1 MIVNR
6 PTCTRSL
13 LLFFLPVFLL
23 ASDPAT
29 APVSVPA
36 QPYGPHIR
44 WKPLLW
50 ESLFFL
56 GVEHG
61 YRLGTENFTRDRLH
75 GKFFP
80 DFGRSAGNLHGWG
93 DGDPFII
100 NYIGHP
106 MEGSVTGLIFVQN
119 DMKYQKTEFGRNRD
133 YWKSRLRATAFAFF
147 SSAQFEVGPLS
158 EASLGNTQAY
168 YPQQGLVDHVVT
180 PAIGLVWMIGED
192 AIDQYLVKR
201 IEAHSQNR
209 WVKMFAR
216 SALNPSRSMANAM
229 RMEVPWHRDTRPGV
243 FGGESTT
250 LAAGSGAVPP
260 LGSRFVDSPPASLVA
275 EPASAVLPV
284 AERPPLSDLNPS
296 LVPTFE
302 LSTSYSYTQL
312 SLGKAGSLSCH
323 GGGATANYNVNSWLG
338 IIADVWG
345 CKMLA
350 PGHNISGDSTTYVL
364 GPRFTWRKSA
374 RWQPYLQ
381 FLAGGDK
388 LTIETTYPERKP
400 PDTDKLGQ
408 GALATAHSRYNSQD
422 ATNSFA
428 IQFGGGI
435 DYAVN
440 RAVAI
445 HVADVQDLH
454 TWAKSLNGRVYPN
467 NLRISTGL
475 VFRFGTW

>member
-1 MIVNR
+1 MKFSSHI
-6 PTCTRSL
+6 CKRSL
-13 LLFFLPVFLL
+13 LVFLSPVFLL
-23 ASDPAT
+23 AADPAT
-29 APVSVPA
+29 EPA
-36 QPYGPHIR
+36 FSIPQLDAPHIR
-44 WKPLLW
+44 WQPLLW

-61 YRLGTENFTRDRLH
+61 YRLSTENFTRDRLH
-75 GKFFP
+75 DKFLP
-80 DFGRSAGNLHGWG
+80 DYGRSVGNLHGWG

-106 MEGSVTGLIFVQN
+106 MEGSVTGFLFVQN
-119 DMKYQKTEFGRNRD
+119 DMRYQKTEFGRNRE
-133 YWKSRLRATAFAFF
+133 YWKSRLRATAFAFA
-147 SSAQFEVGPLS
+147 SSTLFEIGPLS
-158 EASLGNTQAY
+158 EASMGNTQAY

-192 AIDQYLVKR
+192 ALDQYLVKR
-201 IEAHSQNR
+201 IEARTQNR

-229 RMEVPWHRDTRPGV
+229 RMEVPWHRDTRPGL
-243 FGGESTT
+243 FGVPSNAPTAGPIAIPT
-250 LAAGSGAVPP
+250 LA
-260 LGSRFVDSPPASLVA
+260 SRFVDPSAS
-275 EPASAVLPV
+275 PV
-284 AERPPLSDLNPS
+284 AQPVSPILPATARPPLSDLNPS
-296 LVPTFE
+296 LVTSFE
-302 LSTSYSYTQL
+302 FSSTYSYTQL
-312 SLGKAGSLSCH
+312 SVGKTGSLSCN
-323 GGGATANYNVNSWLG
+323 GGGATVAYNVNSWLG
-338 IIADVWG
+338 LVADVWG

-364 GPRFTWRKSA
+364 GPRLTWRKSA

-381 FLAGGDK
+381 FLAGGEK
-388 LTIETTYPERKP
+388 LAIETIYPDLQP

-408 GALATAHSRYNSQD
+408 GALAVSHSQYNSQD
-422 ATNSFA
+422 ATSSFA

-435 DYAVN
+435 DFAVN
-440 RAVAI
+440 RVVAI

-454 TWAKSLNGRVYPN
+454 TWAKSLNGRLYPN